1 MDAVSLLG
9 STMGLGFVSG
19 INLYAAVLTAG
30 LGLRLGLIHPSPAI
44 SHLEV
49 LAKPY
54 VLTTAGVLYLIE
66 FFADKIPW
74 VDSLWDSV
82 HTLIRPL
89 GAAALGATAMG
100 PMDPATRSVVML
112 LAGGVALS
120 SHSTKAGTRLAANHS
135 PEPFSN
141 IALSL
146 VEDGFAIAGTW
157 LAVSHPWVMLVL
169 VSIFLLFFAWVSP
182 KIFRALRVEMT
193 AMRAL
198 LRKLFS
204 PRAAYALRTPDG
216 ASIPMGMGAPP
227 ARRDALLEEMPE
239 RHTRYW
245 ESNFDGQPV
254 ALRVRCAAGKGVR
267 GLRNSIGYL
276 HATDSGLLF
285 LTRRSFRFRAHRIDP
300 AAVRDVRLSRGVLLD
315 RVSWRDGG
323 AQQTFLF
330 FKSRADHAQLV
341 FDALTR
347 G

>member
-49 LAKPY
+49 LANPY
-54 VLTTAGVLYLIE
+54 VLTTAGVLYLVE

-100 PMDPATRSVVML
+100 PMDPATRSMVML

-146 VEDGFAIAGTW
+146 LEDGLAIVGTW

-169 VSIFLLFFAWVSP
+169 VSVFLVLFAWISP
-182 KIFRALRVEMT
+182 KVFRALRVEIT
-193 AMRAL
+193 AVRAL

-216 ASIPMGMGAPP
+216 ASIPMGMGAP
-227 ARRDALLEEMPE
+227 RTQRDALEEMPE

-245 ESNFDGQPV
+245 ENRFPGEPV
-254 ALRVRCAAGKGVR
+254 KFRVRCVAGKGVR

-276 HATDSGLLF
+276 HHTGDALVF
-285 LTRRSFRFRAHRIDP
+285 VTRRSFRFRSHPIDP
-300 AAVRDVRLSRGVLLD
+300 AAVRDVRLSKGVLLD
-315 RVSWRDGG
+315 RVSWRSGDQ
-323 AQQTFLF
+323 AQTFLF
-330 FKSRADHAQLV
+330 FKTPVNAGQLV
-341 FDALTR
+341 FDALSR